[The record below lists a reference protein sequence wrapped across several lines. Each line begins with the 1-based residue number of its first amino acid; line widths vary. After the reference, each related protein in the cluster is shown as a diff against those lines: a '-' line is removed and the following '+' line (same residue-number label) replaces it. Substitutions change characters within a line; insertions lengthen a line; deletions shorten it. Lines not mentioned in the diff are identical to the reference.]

1 MTDND
6 QDKGTNEAYSLGRLS
21 ASIGYINRSIDQIND
36 NVQDLNTKID
46 KLSTTFAK
54 EMERM
59 KVDVTRHTVE
69 LDTKVKFLIML
80 YLQNLLLMEQCIDLV
95 DLFLIYMILK
105 EMISW

>member
-54 EMERM
+54 EMECM

-69 LDTKVKFLIML
+69 LDTKVKFLIMGISAA
-80 YLQNLLLMEQCIDLV
+80 CSAIVTVVTTLV
-95 DLFLIYMILK
+95 IRIFTLK
-105 EMISW
+105 